1 MRALYRLNAAEGQ
14 ALYGKTYT
22 SAAQLLDMY
31 HAYTQQP
38 TDTGNEE
45 NAAGAAALLPL
56 LPQRLR
62 LTNVLEA
69 ALQAVDPSLALPFW
83 DYTVEGEEVGDKT
96 AGCPARVPD
105 GFVPSPLILFL
116 PCLKLVCRSAA
127 AATQTPSSTGDIISA
142 ARPFLIF
149 N

>member
-31 HAYTQQP
+31 HAYNTQQP
-38 TDTGNEE
+38 TDAGNEE

-83 DYTVEGEEVGDKT
+83 DYTVEGEEVGDRRQG
-96 AGCPARVPD
+96 ALLVCPMA
-105 GFVPSPLILFL
+105 LFL
-116 PCLKLVCRSAA
+116 PLSYCSFPASNWSAG
-127 AATQTPSSTGDIISA
+127 QQ
-142 ARPFLIF
+142 RPQPRRPLRQVI
-149 N
+149 

>member
-31 HAYTQQP
+31 HAYNTQQP
-38 TDTGNEE
+38 TDAGNEE

-96 AGCPARVPD
+96 TGCPARVPD
-105 GFVPSPLILFL
+105 GFVPSPSHTVPSLPQTGLQVSSGRNPDALFD
-116 PCLKLVCRSAA
+116 R
-127 AATQTPSSTGDIISA
+127 
-142 ARPFLIF
+142 
-149 N
+149 